1 MNKEIYAQ
9 RLCEKLKQDYF
20 TKENNY
26 EVFTTQVEKNNGLL
40 LTGIC
45 IKSRDTNIG
54 PTFYVD
60 DLWDTVS
67 IDEAA
72 EQLASNYYQ
81 SLKEANKIK
90 EIIGNDFLFENIK
103 DRICFKVINEGL
115 NREFLNN
122 APYFDIVGDIKGIFY
137 VQIEKNASIKIKNAD
152 LERWHIPKNKAS
164 EILYSFA
171 RQNTERLN
179 PAVIRPLR
187 DIILELM
194 HNDISADNLIE
205 EMESIPSDKVNMYVL
220 TNDTAFNGASV
231 MFYRDGNLLEEYS
244 KHFNSNLYI
253 LPSSTHEVMIV
264 PDNDSMSANDLRSI
278 VREANMTGAV
288 DITSFLSNEIFYYDK
303 ERGLSLVDI
312 EPKNIDRSR

>member
-122 APYFDIVGDIKGIFY
+122 APYFDIVGDIKGIF
-137 VQIEKNASIKIKNAD
+137 
-152 LERWHIPKNKAS
+152 
-164 EILYSFA
+164 
-171 RQNTERLN
+171 
-179 PAVIRPLR
+179 
-187 DIILELM
+187 
-194 HNDISADNLIE
+194 
-205 EMESIPSDKVNMYVL
+205 
-220 TNDTAFNGASV
+220 
-231 MFYRDGNLLEEYS
+231 
-244 KHFNSNLYI
+244 
-253 LPSSTHEVMIV
+253 
-264 PDNDSMSANDLRSI
+264 
-278 VREANMTGAV
+278 
-288 DITSFLSNEIFYYDK
+288 
-303 ERGLSLVDI
+303 
-312 EPKNIDRSR
+312 